1 MACSGED
8 GGMVRGG
15 GGGGRHVQGR
25 REAFLI
31 SVVFAAV
38 WEVGEMRGYADKK
51 TQG

>member
-1 MACSGED
+1 MWKGHVV
-8 GGMVRGG
+8 GRMMLR
-15 GGGGRHVQGR
+15 GGGRHVQGR